1 MGKRGPLKK
10 SRLMGGAY
18 LKAKAAA
25 DAERAAQDAD
35 QLLTL
40 PSGLTSGAKR
50 RWMTLA
56 PLLLEDGR
64 LRADT
69 RETLVTY
76 CRLAD
81 EADVL
86 GEQLTKEGVVVKSAH
101 GEFANPKAK
110 LLAGIRSCLLR
121 YSQALGLDPVSRARL
136 GAAGAI
142 DARTPAEKQQADD
155 FAQFLA

>member
-10 SRLMGGAY
+10 SRLLGGAY

-25 DAERAAQDAD
+25 DAERRDDDAD

-40 PSGLTSGAKR
+40 PPGLTPGASR
-50 RWMTLA
+50 RWLTLA
-56 PLLLEDGR
+56 PLLLADGR
-64 LRADT
+64 LSADT
-69 RETLVTY
+69 REALVTY

-86 GEQLTKEGVVVKSAH
+86 GEQLTKEGVIVKTAH

-110 LLAGIRSCLLR
+110 LLAGVRSCLLR
-121 YSQALGLDPVSRARL
+121 YSQACGLDPVSRARL
-136 GAAGAI
+136 GAAGVI
-142 DARTPAEKQQADD
+142 DTRTAEEKQQDAY
-155 FAQFLA
+155 FAKHFA